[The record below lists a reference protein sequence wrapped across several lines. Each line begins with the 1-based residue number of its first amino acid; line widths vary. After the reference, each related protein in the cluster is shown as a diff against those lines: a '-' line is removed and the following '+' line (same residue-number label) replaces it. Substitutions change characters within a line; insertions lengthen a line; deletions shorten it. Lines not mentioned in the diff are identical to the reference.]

1 MAQMGLVKCR
11 DTLIG
16 IPGMSK
22 TISGGEM
29 KRLSFATEILTD
41 PGFILHLSKFSFCNV
56 KIKLLSFVMNQHLD
70 LIVFLLKQL

>member
-41 PGFILHLSKFSFCNV
+41 PGLILHLSKFSFFNV

-70 LIVFLLKQL
+70 LIVFLLRLL

>member
-41 PGFILHLSKFSFCNV
+41 PGSFLYYTDRN
-56 KIKLLSFVMNQHLD
+56 S
-70 LIVFLLKQL
+70 VFMHVTYVT

>member
-1 MAQMGLVKCR
+1 MSKSSQDERARRVEEVIQEMGLIKCAH
-11 DTLIG
+11 TVIG

-41 PGFILHLSKFSFCNV
+41 PPIIFCDEPTSG
-56 KIKLLSFVMNQHLD
+56 LGQG
-70 LIVFLLKQL
+70 

>member
-41 PGFILHLSKFSFCNV
+41 PGFISFEIQFICMFIKIVYNV
-56 KIKLLSFVMNQHLD
+56 KIKL
-70 LIVFLLKQL
+70 

>member
-1 MAQMGLVKCR
+1 MNEVMAQMGLVKCR

-41 PGFILHLSKFSFCNV
+41 PGTFQNSTGRILS
-56 KIKLLSFVMNQHLD
+56 
-70 LIVFLLKQL
+70 

>member
-41 PGFILHLSKFSFCNV
+41 PGAFQNILPVEYFRNY
-56 KIKLLSFVMNQHLD
+56 
-70 LIVFLLKQL
+70 IVIIL

>member
-41 PGFILHLSKFSFCNV
+41 PGMLHTVCLKISFFKILIIIEIAVYIC
-56 KIKLLSFVMNQHLD
+56 I
-70 LIVFLLKQL
+70 

>member
-41 PGFILHLSKFSFCNV
+41 PGFILFEIQFICMF
-56 KIKLLSFVMNQHLD
+56 IT
-70 LIVFLLKQL
+70 LIVMYKLSCDLL

>member
-41 PGFILHLSKFSFCNV
+41 PGFILFEIQFICMFITL
-56 KIKLLSFVMNQHLD
+56 FVMYKLSCD
-70 LIVFLLKQL
+70 LL

>member
-41 PGFILHLSKFSFCNV
+41 PGMQHTICLKIPFFKIFMITEIQFLSVYDF
-56 KIKLLSFVMNQHLD
+56 QP
-70 LIVFLLKQL
+70 

>member
-1 MAQMGLVKCR
+1 MNEVMAQMGLVKCR

-41 PGFILHLSKFSFCNV
+41 PGFILFEIQFICMFIKIVCNV
-56 KIKLLSFVMNQHLD
+56 KIKL
-70 LIVFLLKQL
+70 

>member
-41 PGFILHLSKFSFCNV
+41 PGFILFKIQFICMDIKIVFNV
-56 KIKLLSFVMNQHLD
+56 KIKL
-70 LIVFLLKQL
+70 